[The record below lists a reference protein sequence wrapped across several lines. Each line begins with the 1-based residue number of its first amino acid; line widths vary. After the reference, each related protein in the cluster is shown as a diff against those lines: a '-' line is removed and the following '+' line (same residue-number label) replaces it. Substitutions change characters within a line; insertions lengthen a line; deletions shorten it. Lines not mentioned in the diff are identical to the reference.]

1 MSLSTTRADAD
12 RAHRVAV
19 THAVPDPFRIG
30 AAELQ
35 PVAERVRGRLGIAV
49 AEPFLGRQTPSAAP
63 LNPLLPGR
71 FGRG

>member
-1 MSLSTTRADAD
+1 MSLPTARADAD
-12 RAHRVAV
+12 RAHLVAV
-19 THAVPDPFRIG
+19 AHAVTDALRVG

-35 PVAERVRGRLGIAV
+35 PFAERVRGRLGSAR